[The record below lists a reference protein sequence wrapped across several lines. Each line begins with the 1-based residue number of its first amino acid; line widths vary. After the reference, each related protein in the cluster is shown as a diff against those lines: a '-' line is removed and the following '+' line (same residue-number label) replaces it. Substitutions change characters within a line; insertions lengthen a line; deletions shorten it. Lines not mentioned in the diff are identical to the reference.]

1 MLITY
6 LLLALA
12 AILLAWRVVYV
23 LYFHPLA
30 KYPGPLLARLTDLY
44 YAYYAWK
51 GDIHLKIY
59 EDHQIYGDFL
69 RYGPN
74 LVLVCS
80 APGLHDIY
88 GTGSA
93 SSVIKSGH
101 YVPLEHK
108 APSTFTA
115 RDRKDHLRR
124 RRIVS
129 QTLSDKAQRGYK
141 ERITRHVNKLCD
153 VLYPESQP
161 AGTWTAPLDM
171 ANWCNYLTFDIMSDV
186 VFSAYYN
193 LLGSDRFRYITDMIS
208 KSNIRMSVLVIIP
221 WLTSFNFDHYCFKA
235 SIIARFRF
243 LKFVIRCV
251 RERVERGKNKGMS
264 IEMPEDS
271 VSGGA
276 GGDVFE
282 ALDTAKDSKTGESLR
297 PDELASESIT
307 LIVAGSETSST
318 AIASVLFYV
327 ADNKDV
333 YNRVAAEVRSCPDDD
348 SLPSCTYLRA
358 CIDEAMRMSPPNGAV
373 LGREVTAPAGLLV
386 DGSRVGTGCNMGVGI
401 YAIHHDSRYYKDPFV
416 YNPTRWLEDDG
427 SGDSIERARY
437 AFTPF
442 SIGMRSCVG
451 KSLAYHEIATTIGT
465 ILRRGDFCFA
475 DGELGLIG
483 RGKKGAIGG
492 RHRENEFQLHEHIA
506 GHKNGPWLQFAP
518 RGI

>member
-1 MLITY
+1 MSSKYDYIPAPVRNPNNCHPDLIDNWLPPY
-6 LLLALA
+6 GYKPSLAAGITFCILFGLIA
-12 AILLAWRVVYV
+12 VAHTLRTFRFRTWTAILLAIGALTETIGWAGRTWSAHCPYNQNAFLMQITTLIIGPTFFAAALYV
-23 LYFHPLA
+23 LLGSFIVNM
-30 KYPGPLLARLTDLY
+30 GRQSSLL
-44 YAYYAWK
+44 
-51 GDIHLKIY
+51 
-59 EDHQIYGDFL
+59 
-69 RYGPN
+69 
-74 LVLVCS
+74 S
-80 APGLHDIY
+80 
-88 GTGSA
+88 
-93 SSVIKSGH
+93 
-101 YVPLEHK
+101 
-108 APSTFTA
+108 
-115 RDRKDHLRR
+115 
-124 RRIVS
+124 
-129 QTLSDKAQRGYK
+129 
-141 ERITRHVNKLCD
+141 
-153 VLYPESQP
+153 LYPESQP

-221 WLTSFNFDHYCFKA
+221 WLTSFNFDHYRFKA

-251 RERVERGKNKGMS
+251 WERVELGKNKGMG

-282 ALDTAKDSKTGESLR
+282 APDTAKDSKTGESLK

-307 LIVAGSETSST
+307 LIVA
-318 AIASVLFYV
+318 
-327 ADNKDV
+327 
-333 YNRVAAEVRSCPDDD
+333 DDD
-348 SLPSCTYLRA
+348 SLPSCAYLRV

-386 DGSRVGTGCNMGVGI
+386 DGSRVGTSCNTGVGI

-451 KSLAYHEIATTIGT
+451 KNLAYHEIATTIGT

-475 DGELGLIG
+475 DGELGLVG
-483 RGKKGAIGG
+483 RGKKGAVGG